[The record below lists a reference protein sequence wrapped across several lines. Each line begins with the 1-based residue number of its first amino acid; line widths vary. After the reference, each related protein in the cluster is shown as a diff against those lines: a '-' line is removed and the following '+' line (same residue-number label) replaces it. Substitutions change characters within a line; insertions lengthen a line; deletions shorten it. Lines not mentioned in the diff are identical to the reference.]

1 MDYCLLNESNGHN
14 FHVQHAK
21 NPQKRGVSKT
31 RNAIKLLE
39 YIGYPKDIINKS
51 YRRSEKLEGFI

>member
-1 MDYCLLNESNGHN
+1 MTTE
-14 FHVQHAK
+14 
-21 NPQKRGVSKT
+21 KRGVSKT